1 MNWEFDFLY
10 FLQDLHNPVLDKIMV
25 AVTTL
30 GDAGL
35 IWILLAVALIFT
47 KRYRK
52 CGVNMALALIIML
65 VAGNGILKNIFM
77 RERPCWLD
85 ESVALL
91 VANPHDYS
99 FPSGHTYS
107 SIAAATVIFLRNR
120 KAGIAAM
127 VLAVLIAFSRMYL
140 FVHFPTDVLASLF
153 LGVIT
158 AAVAYALTNKYYDGL
173 AGKLS
178 ERKREKT

>member
-1 MNWEFDFLY
+1 MSWEFDFLY
-10 FLQDLHNPVLDKIMV
+10 RLQELHTPWLDKLMV
-25 AVTTL
+25 AITTL

-35 IWILLAVALIFT
+35 IWILLAVVLAFT
-47 KRYRK
+47 KKYRK
-52 CGVNMALALIIML
+52 CGVTMMLALIMML
-65 VAGNGILKNIFM
+65 IFGNGILKNIFM
-77 RERPCWLD
+77 RERPCWID
-85 ESVALL
+85 TSIALL
-91 VANPHDYS
+91 VENPHDYS

-107 SIAAATVIFLRNR
+107 SIAAATVIWLRSK

-140 FVHFPTDVLASLF
+140 FVHFPTDVLTSLV

-158 AAVAYALTNKYYDGL
+158 AVIAHALVERYYDKL

-178 ERKREKT
+178 ERKK